1 MTRHLFRV
9 CAITCAAALLGACTS
24 NFGDPARSD
33 LGPEMTSSSMFGDAP
48 SKLFVAKAKENY
60 RQGKFGHA
68 ERYYRKAIEVDSK
81 NAEAWLGL
89 AASYDR
95 LRRFDLAKR
104 AYDNL
109 IELTGNTPTVLNNL
123 GYHYMLRG
131 DLDSARRVL
140 EVAYRDAPDN
150 PQIRNNLELLEMW
163 HESPESR
170 PVKHGASPA

>member
-1 MTRHLFRV
+1 MKRHCLRIL
-9 CAITCAAALLGACTS
+9 AIICAAMLMSACTS
-24 NFGDPARSD
+24 NFGDPSRGE

-60 RQGKFGHA
+60 RHGKFGHA

-104 AYDNL
+104 AYDSL
-109 IELTGNTPTVLNNL
+109 VALTGYTPTVMNNL

-131 DLDSARRVL
+131 DLPSARRVL
-140 EVAYRDAPDN
+140 EVAYRNAPDN
-150 PQIRNNLELLEMW
+150 PQIQKNLELLESW
-163 HESPESR
+163 HDAPETA
-170 PVKHGASPA
+170 PVKHG

>member
-1 MTRHLFRV
+1 MKWNYIRMFAV
-9 CAITCAAALLGACTS
+9 ACAAMLMSACTA
-24 NFGDPARSD
+24 NFGDTARSD
-33 LGPEMTSSSMFGDAP
+33 VGPEMTTSSMFGDTP
-48 SKLFVAKAKENY
+48 SKLFVTKAKENY
-60 RQGKFGHA
+60 RHGKFGHA

-109 IELTGNTPTVLNNL
+109 IALTGYTPTVMNNL

-131 DLDSARRVL
+131 DLDSARSVL
-140 EVAYRDAPDN
+140 QAAYRNAPDN
-150 PQIRNNLELLEMW
+150 PQIQKNLEMLETW
-163 HESPESR
+163 HDSPDAR
-170 PVKHGASPA
+170 PVKHG

>member
-1 MTRHLFRV
+1 MVNMIFLRILAIV
-9 CAITCAAALLGACTS
+9 CVAMLMSACTS
-24 NFGDPARSD
+24 GFGDPARSD
-33 LGPEMTSSSMFGDAP
+33 LGPEMTSSSMFGDTP

-60 RQGKFGHA
+60 RHGKFGHA
-68 ERYYRKAIEVDSK
+68 ERYYRKAIEVDPK

-109 IELTGNTPTVLNNL
+109 VELTGYTPTVMNNL

-140 EVAYRDAPDN
+140 EVAYRNAPGN
-150 PQIRNNLELLEMW
+150 PQIRKNLELLESW
-163 HESPESR
+163 HDSPGAA
-170 PVKHGASPA
+170 PVKHG